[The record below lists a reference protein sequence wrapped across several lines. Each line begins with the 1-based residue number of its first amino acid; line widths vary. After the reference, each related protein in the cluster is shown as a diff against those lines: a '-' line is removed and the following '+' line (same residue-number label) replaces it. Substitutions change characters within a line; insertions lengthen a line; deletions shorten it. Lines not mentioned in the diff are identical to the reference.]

1 MAKSL
6 VCCQE
11 DVRVEKASF
20 GKGKGRMF
28 FPSVNIISCVYNLQ
42 NGPVSKKKSAVFFFL
57 TIQILNSVWW

>member
-42 NGPVSKKKSAVFFFL
+42 NGPVSKKKSAVFFF
-57 TIQILNSVWW
+57 